1 MEHWI
6 RMLCGDLRNYG
17 KPNEALQND
26 AGRQPRGKG
35 PRLRS
40 RELLPMRKG
49 YGTCRVPRVSS
60 GENHAMAA
68 EGPEVMERS
77 LLRSGRKCRHLSEA
91 SRD

>member
-1 MEHWI
+1 MERLS

-17 KPNEALQND
+17 KPNGALQHD
-26 AGRQPRGKG
+26 AGRQPRGTD
-35 PRLRS
+35 PCLLR
-40 RELLPMRKG
+40 RDMP
-49 YGTCRVPRVSS
+49 GTRVSS